1 MKKPFNFWKYL
12 LMLVIPFL
20 TVACISG
27 ISILVYSSISN
38 SSEGKPGVIFA
49 VVLITIIMLTF
60 GFSFC
65 DFIRRKISVENPVEE
80 ILKATQRIASGDF
93 SVKLI
98 STHSL
103 EKYNSFDVIKDNINV
118 MANELRKSE
127 MVNTDF
133 ISNVSHEI
141 KTPLAIIQN
150 YIFLLQDDL
159 DNDTKKKYI
168 NTVMDATKR
177 LSALVTNMLKL
188 NKLENQ
194 QLNLEIDNVSLH
206 DMLAEAVINFEELIE
221 SKNISVNC
229 ELDEVNIK
237 SSHSYLEIV
246 WNNLLSN
253 AIKFTGIGGEIKVS
267 LCKSGDLAIV
277 KIKDNGVGI
286 SPETG
291 KHIFEKFYQG
301 DTSHSAEGN
310 GLGLPL
316 VKKVID
322 LLGGEISVKSEL
334 GKGSEFQITLKEN

>member
-1 MKKPFNFWKYL
+1 
-12 LMLVIPFL
+12 MLVIPFL
-20 TVACISG
+20 TVACISI
-27 ISILVYSSISN
+27 ISILVYKSISV
-38 SSEGKPGVIFA
+38 SAQGKTWVVVA
-49 VVLITIIMLTF
+49 VVLITIIMMTLIF
-60 GFSFC
+60 AFC
-65 DFIRRKISVENPVEE
+65 DFFRRKITIENPVNE

-93 SVKLI
+93 SVNLV

-103 EKYNSFDVIKDNINV
+103 EKYNNFDVIMENINV

-127 MVNTDF
+127 MINSDF
-133 ISNVSHEI
+133 VSNVSHEI
-141 KTPLAIIQN
+141 KTPLSIIQN

-159 DNDTKKKYI
+159 DKETKEKYI
-168 NTVMDATKR
+168 KTVIDATKR

-194 QLNLEIDNVSLH
+194 QLNLEIEDIRLN
-206 DMLAEAVINFEELIE
+206 DMLAEAVINFEDLIE
-221 SKNISVNC
+221 NKNIDITC
-229 ELDEVNIK
+229 DLEEITIK
-237 SSHSYLEIV
+237 SSYAYLEIV

-253 AIKFTGIGGEIKVS
+253 AIKFTDNGGKIHVS
-267 LCKSGDLAIV
+267 LQKENGLAVV

-286 SPETG
+286 SQETG

-301 DTSHSAEGN
+301 DTSHSSEGN

-334 GKGSEFQITLKEN
+334 GKGSEFKISLKEN